1 MKNTTQKIS
10 DRAIRAMSYESR
22 LKHYEQEK
30 DRLFSRISNMS
41 AAEVA
46 KAHAELA
53 KKWRV

>member
-10 DRAIRAMSYESR
+10 DRAIRAMPYESR

-30 DRLFSRISNMS
+30 DRLFSRIANMS
-41 AAEVA
+41 AADVA